1 MLAQVWISCGILS
14 AIIFLTIAITTVL
27 VKTKG
32 KVYRG
37 KGENPITLFRVIE
50 ITIIL
55 VLLGAIGLY
64 SVCYYAFLARR

>member
-14 AIIFLTIAITTVL
+14 AIIFLTIAITVL
-27 VKTKG
+27 ARTKG

-64 SVCYYAFLARR
+64 SVCYYAFIARR